1 MLSGKPALDLPLPK
15 FHLINIGDSDQGMSI
30 AQASA
35 KIMHAISRSAAKAA
49 FKSGYLKDVGFELE
63 DRIKAKKDQ
72 LKGLF

>member
-1 MLSGKPALDLPLPK
+1 MPK
-15 FHLINIGDSDQGMSI
+15 LHLINIGEPDRGVSI

-35 KIMHAISRSAAKAA
+35 KIMHAISRSAAKEA
-49 FKSGYLKDVGFELE
+49 FKSGYLKDLRFALE